1 MPVTINKNSGATTY
15 SIRNFTSLRLNGITP
30 LDIISDI
37 AGDETDTMLLKFF
50 GPQMTIDVSWVIT
63 DESSSVVSGTGGSVT
78 TAVGQTKYLYDT
90 LWSKGS
96 TSDTDEYELEL
107 DFGGGVTMSRTGHVT
122 NIDVS
127 MTSNEP
133 LTFSGTIRFDVG
145 HNPLS

>member
-1 MPVTINKNSGATTY
+1 MPVTISKNSGATTY

-30 LDIISDI
+30 IDIISDI

-50 GPQMTIDVSWVIT
+50 GPQLTIDVSWVIT

-78 TAVGQTKYLYDT
+78 TAVAQTKYLYDT

-96 TSDTDEYELEL
+96 TSDTDEYNLEL
-107 DFGGGVTMSRTGHVT
+107 DFGSGITMFRTGHVT

-127 MTSNEP
+127 MTSHEP
-133 LTFSGTIRFDVG
+133 LTFSGTMRFEVG